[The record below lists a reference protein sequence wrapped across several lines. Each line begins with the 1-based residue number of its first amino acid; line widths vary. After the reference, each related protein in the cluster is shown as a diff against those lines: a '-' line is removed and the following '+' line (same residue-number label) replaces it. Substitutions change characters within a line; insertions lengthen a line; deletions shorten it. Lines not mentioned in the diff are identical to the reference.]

1 MSLEIRSKF
10 KNRRQSE
17 VRSLSVMIPD
27 IRIRLGVLF
36 FKKEQD
42 FYIDF
47 VDWKDQISNA
57 GVKKN
62 LDKTQYRGSP
72 PYAYFGTWKK
82 PCYMKLVLV
91 GLYCGP
97 LLTLISSLTAKN
109 CGSGNRVSGFHV
121 SGGTP
126 CIRCP

>member
-10 KNRRQSE
+10 KNLRQSE

-57 GVKKN
+57 GVKK
-62 LDKTQYRGSP
+62 
-72 PYAYFGTWKK
+72 K
-82 PCYMKLVLV
+82 PGQNAVQRVPALRVFWDV
-91 GLYCGP
+91 E
-97 LLTLISSLTAKN
+97 KN
-109 CGSGNRVSGFHV
+109 CV
-121 SGGTP
+121 T
-126 CIRCP
+126 